1 MNNLIHTFKQKSPKQ
16 RFLFVFGLLMIMAYF
31 ILAGIFICWEAMPV
45 TVAYQSRIYLGV
57 LLIVYGCIRFYRLLK
72 TED

>member
-1 MNNLIHTFKQKSPKQ
+1 
-16 RFLFVFGLLMIMAYF
+16 MIIAYF

-45 TVAYQSRIYLGV
+45 TVAYKSRVYFGI

-72 TED
+72 TEE